1 MKTLKSKLQGIG
13 MMLLFTF
20 VTIQTMS
27 ASALAGEYKVN
38 EGYTVTIA
46 LADPYKRTL
55 MQSTGVTCS
64 WYSENNSYATVVSS
78 TRYNATVKG
87 VKSTSSCKVYFK
99 CSYFIDGYYRT
110 MDFYYDIQVVGTN
123 VSVTSVSLSQSS
135 ASIKEGNTLQLSAN
149 VYPTNATNRNVN
161 WSSSNTSVATVSSY
175 GLITAKSAGSA
186 TITCRASD
194 GSGKYAT
201 CIVTVKGEVL
211 PTSIAI
217 SKPKET
223 LTAGETLQLTATVS
237 PDQAADNSALTW
249 MSDNKDV
256 ATVSSNGL
264 VTAKSAG
271 VANIIVITT
280 NNLAAVCTITVKE
293 QTTGVQVNQEEL
305 AVKIC
310 NGTIV
315 LNEAAD
321 VNVYRMN
328 GTMVFSGKVQTIE
341 GLDKGFYIVR
351 IGSRS
356 KKVIL

>member
-1 MKTLKSKLQGIG
+1 MKTFKSKLQGIG

-27 ASALAGEYKVN
+27 ASAQAGEYKVN

-55 MQSTGVTCS
+55 MQSTGITYS

-78 TRYNATVKG
+78 TRYNATVRG
-87 VKSTSSCKVYFK
+87 VKPTSSCKVYFK

-110 MDFYYDIQVVGTN
+110 MDFYYDIKVVATN

-135 ASIKEGNTLQLSAN
+135 ASINEGNTLQLNAY

-161 WSSSNTSVATVSSY
+161 WTSNNTSVATVS
-175 GLITAKSAGSA
+175 K
-186 TITCRASD
+186 
-194 GSGKYAT
+194 
-201 CIVTVKGEVL
+201 
-211 PTSIAI
+211 
-217 SKPKET
+217 
-223 LTAGETLQLTATVS
+223 
-237 PDQAADNSALTW
+237 
-249 MSDNKDV
+249 
-256 ATVSSNGL
+256 NGL
-264 VTAKSAG
+264 VTAKGAG
-271 VANIIVITT
+271 VANIIVTTT
-280 NNLAAVCTITVKE
+280 NNLAAICTITVKE

-305 AVKIC
+305 EVKIC

-315 LNEAAD
+315 LNEVAD
-321 VNVYRMN
+321 VNVYRIN
-328 GTMVFSGKVQTIE
+328 GTMVFSGRVQTIE
-341 GLDKGFYIVR
+341 GLDRGIYIVR